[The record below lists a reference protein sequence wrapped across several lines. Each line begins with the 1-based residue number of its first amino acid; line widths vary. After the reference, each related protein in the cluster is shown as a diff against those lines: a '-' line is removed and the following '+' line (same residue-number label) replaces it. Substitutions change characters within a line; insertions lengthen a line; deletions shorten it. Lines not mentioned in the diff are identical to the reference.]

1 MHRRRRASVTDCP
14 TQKMKPREESGAAI
28 PISAVERETALSKDT
43 LRMWER
49 RYGFPTPSR
58 DQFGD
63 RLYPP
68 AQVEKLRL
76 IRRLM
81 DKGYRPGKIIPQPF
95 HALLELLSGS
105 QVQESF
111 NQSDFITD
119 SIRLIGE
126 HRVAEFRSARQSQV
140 QNLGL
145 RRFILEVA
153 APMSRAVGEAWFRGE
168 LAVFEEHLFTEVMQN
183 LLRKWTGEARATE
196 IKSPRVI
203 LTTFPNEQHALG
215 LLMVEALMAME
226 GAECISFGVQMP
238 VADIVYAVSAY
249 QADIVALSF
258 SQAYP
263 RTRSSEGILELRKAL
278 QQHIEIWVGGGGVSR
293 IKRVPEKILI
303 MNELSNIPSEI
314 ARWRQKSD
322 HSRLFT

>member
-1 MHRRRRASVTDCP
+1 
-14 TQKMKPREESGAAI
+14 MKPREETGVSV

-49 RYGFPTPSR
+49 RYGFPNPTR

-81 DKGYRPGKIIPQPF
+81 DKGYRPGKIIPQPY
-95 HALLELLSGS
+95 HALLELLSGA
-105 QVQESF
+105 QVQDPF

-119 SIRLIGE
+119 LLRLISD
-126 HRVAEFRSARQSQV
+126 HRVSELRSALQSQV

-153 APMSRAVGEAWFRGE
+153 APMARAVGEAWFRGE
-168 LAVFEEHLFTEVMQN
+168 IAIFEEHLFTEVMQS
-183 LLRKWTGEARATE
+183 LLRKWTGEARSTE
-196 IKSPRVI
+196 IKAPRVL

-226 GAECISFGVQMP
+226 GAECISFGTQMP
-238 VADIVYAVSAY
+238 IAEIVSAVSAH

-263 RTRSSEGILELRKAL
+263 RTRSSEGVMELRRAL
-278 QQHIEIWVGGGGVSR
+278 QPGVEIWIGGGGVAR
-293 IKRVPEKILI
+293 IKRLPEKVLV
-303 MNELSNIPSEI
+303 MNEMADIPSEI
-314 ARWRQKSD
+314 ARWRHKVN
-322 HSRLFT
+322 HSRSFS

>member
-1 MHRRRRASVTDCP
+1 
-14 TQKMKPREESGAAI
+14 MKPREEIGVAI

-49 RYGFPTPSR
+49 RYGFPSPIR

-63 RLYPP
+63 RIYPH

-81 DKGYRPGKIIPQPF
+81 DKGYRPGKIIPQPY

-105 QVQESF
+105 PPLHDSF

-119 SIRLIGE
+119 LLRLISE
-126 HRVAEFRSARQSQV
+126 HRVSELRSTLQSQV

-145 RRFILEVA
+145 RKFILEVA
-153 APMSRAVGEAWFRGE
+153 APMTRAVGEAWFRGE
-168 LAVFEEHLFTEVMQN
+168 LAIFEEHLFTEVMQSM
-183 LLRKWTGEARATE
+183 LRKWTGEARSTE
-196 IKSPRVI
+196 QRAPRI
-203 LTTFPNEQHALG
+203 LLTTFPNEQHVLG
-215 LLMVEALMAME
+215 LLMVEVLMAME
-226 GAECISFGVQMP
+226 GAECISFGIQMP
-238 VADIVYAVSAY
+238 IADIVSAVAAH

-263 RTRSSEGILELRKAL
+263 RTRSSDGIMELRRAL
-278 QQHIEIWVGGGGVSR
+278 QQHIEIWVGGGGVAR
-293 IKRVPEKILI
+293 IKRLPEKVLM
-303 MNELSNIPSEI
+303 MNELANIPAEI

-322 HSRLFT
+322 FSRLFT

>member
-1 MHRRRRASVTDCP
+1 
-14 TQKMKPREESGAAI
+14 MKPREETGLAV

-49 RYGFPTPSR
+49 RYGFPSPTR

-63 RLYPP
+63 RIYPP
-68 AQVEKLRL
+68 AQVDKLRL

-81 DKGYRPGKIIPQPF
+81 DKGFRPGKIIPQPY
-95 HALLELLSGS
+95 HSLLELLGGLH
-105 QVQESF
+105 VQDPF
-111 NQSDFITD
+111 NQNDFTTD
-119 SIRLIGE
+119 LLRLISE
-126 HRVAEFRSARQSQV
+126 HRVPELRSALQSQV

-153 APMSRAVGEAWFRGE
+153 APMVREVGEAWFRGE
-168 LAVFEEHLFTEVMQN
+168 LAIFEEHLFTEVMQN
-183 LLRKWTGEARATE
+183 LLRKWAGEARASE
-196 IKSPRVI
+196 LKAPRVL

-226 GAECISFGVQMP
+226 GAECISFGIQMP
-238 VADIVYAVSAY
+238 IADIVSAVAAH

-263 RTRSSEGILELRKAL
+263 RTRSSEGIMELRKAL
-278 QQHIEIWVGGGGVSR
+278 QQHVEIWVGGAGVAR
-293 IKRVPEKILI
+293 IKRVPEKVRIINDLAG
-303 MNELSNIPSEI
+303 IPAEV
-314 ARWRQKSD
+314 ARWRQKTD
-322 HSRLFT
+322 HSRLFA

>member
-1 MHRRRRASVTDCP
+1 
-14 TQKMKPREESGAAI
+14 MKPREEAGVSI

-49 RYGFPTPSR
+49 RYGFPQPSR

-81 DKGYRPGKIIPQPF
+81 DKGFRPGKIIPQPF

-105 QVQESF
+105 QVQDTF

-119 SIRLIGE
+119 SIRLISE
-126 HRVAEFRSARQSQV
+126 HRVSEFRSALQGQV

-153 APMSRAVGEAWFRGE
+153 APMSRSVGEAWFRGE
-168 LAVFEEHLFTEVMQN
+168 LAIFEEHLFTEVMQN
-183 LLRKWTGEARATE
+183 LLRKWTGEARASE
-196 IKSPRVI
+196 LKAPRI
-203 LTTFPNEQHALG
+203 LLTTFPNEQHALG
-215 LLMVEALMAME
+215 LLMVEALMSME
-226 GAECISFGVQMP
+226 GAECISFGIQMP
-238 VADIVYAVSAY
+238 IADIVSAVAAY

-263 RTRSSEGILELRKAL
+263 RSRSSEGILQLRKTL
-278 QQHIEIWVGGGGVSR
+278 QPHIEIWLGGGGVTR
-293 IKRVPEKILI
+293 IKRLPEKVMVI
-303 MNELSNIPSEI
+303 NEMANIPTEI

-322 HSRLFT
+322 HSRLFS

>member
-1 MHRRRRASVTDCP
+1 
-14 TQKMKPREESGAAI
+14 MKPREETGLAV

-49 RYGFPTPSR
+49 RYGFPSPTR

-63 RLYPP
+63 RIYPP
-68 AQVEKLRL
+68 AQVDKLRL

-81 DKGYRPGKIIPQPF
+81 DKGFRPGKIIPQPY
-95 HALLELLSGS
+95 HSLLELLGGS
-105 QVQESF
+105 HVQDPF
-111 NQSDFITD
+111 NQNDFTTD
-119 SIRLIGE
+119 LLRLISE
-126 HRVAEFRSARQSQV
+126 HRVPELRSALQSQV

-153 APMSRAVGEAWFRGE
+153 APMVREVGEAWFRGE
-168 LAVFEEHLFTEVMQN
+168 LAIFEEHLFTEVMQN
-183 LLRKWTGEARATE
+183 LLRKWAGEARTSELKA
-196 IKSPRVI
+196 PRVL

-226 GAECISFGVQMP
+226 GAECISFGIQMP
-238 VADIVYAVSAY
+238 IADIVSAVAAH

-263 RTRSSEGILELRKAL
+263 RTRSSEGIMELRKAL
-278 QQHIEIWVGGGGVSR
+278 QQHVEIWVGGAGVAR
-293 IKRVPEKILI
+293 IKRVPEKVRIINDLAG
-303 MNELSNIPSEI
+303 IPAEV
-314 ARWRQKSD
+314 ARWRQKTD
-322 HSRLFT
+322 HSRLFA